1 MHAIHRGKNKHP
13 GQDFGNSLMMAS
25 SFPSVLSPTGGE
37 RDPTL
42 PGDSPVIVIP
52 KTADTVMKVRHQN
65 DIQNRRR
72 QEAVKSAQLQRDAV
86 IKYLTAEQRRL
97 QVRLAQLRSKT
108 AAVTGYLSD
117 GGTPRT
123 GRKAQGHVQEL
134 FISQPQRGTT
144 ALSDRP
150 RTRQNTSPPST
161 APARPVCATARDFAT
176 RQRFSAGKENDPVT
190 HEGTLSSGTQYRDH
204 YLVSTPPN
212 IRRRIVGQTR
222 SLVPPSPL
230 ARTISQSAEE
240 VRAANQTPGSPVP
253 NGLHRANSSDEHLY
267 DPGSPKTSRLSP
279 TGLDATKN
287 SPTTFPPIH
296 AHKSAKKVSDTE
308 AWRIHNLAREYL
320 KQPDLTLSPPP
331 HGQEKWAHTLSSYQT
346 NGGQDADA
354 PSPANDDAVE
364 AGSQGLRPPP
374 MCFELHF
381 GSPWERPD
389 SGRSCGS
396 TLSANGSFY
405 SEMNQDELLVLPRSR
420 ALAYLHPNTCVQ
432 MRPSEIVSKIE
443 VATGKTGIMA
453 WLGEGSSGMGRAMRE
468 TALRKKHE

>member
-1 MHAIHRGKNKHP
+1 MHAVYRNRTKHA
-13 GQDFGNSLMMAS
+13 GEDFGDSLMMSS

-37 RDPTL
+37 REPTL

-86 IKYLTAEQRRL
+86 IKYLTTEQRRL
-97 QVRLAQLRSKT
+97 QIRLAQLRAKT

-123 GRKAQGHVQEL
+123 GRKALSHGQGL

-150 RTRQNTSPPST
+150 KTRQNTFPPST
-161 APARPVCATARDFAT
+161 APARPVCATVRDFST
-176 RQRFSAGKENDPVT
+176 RQRYSAGKENEPVT
-190 HEGTLSSGTQYRDH
+190 HEVALRSETQYRDH

-212 IRRRIVGQTR
+212 VRRRIVGQTR
-222 SLVPPSPL
+222 SLLPSSPL
-230 ARTISQSAEE
+230 AKTTSRSAEE
-240 VRAANQTPGSPVP
+240 VRTTNQTPGSPV
-253 NGLHRANSSDEHLY
+253 LQRADSSDEHLY
-267 DPGSPKTSRLSP
+267 DQASPKSSRLSP
-279 TGLDATKN
+279 TGPTETAKN
-287 SPTTFPPIH
+287 STTTFPPIQ
-296 AHKSAKKVSDTE
+296 APKSGKKVSDTE

-320 KQPDLTLSPPP
+320 PQPDLTLSPPL
-331 HGQEKWAHTLSSYQT
+331 QEKWAHTQPSCQT
-346 NGGQDADA
+346 NEGQDADA
-354 PSPANDDAVE
+354 HSPANDDAVE
-364 AGSQGLRPPP
+364 VGSQGLRPPP

-381 GSPWERPD
+381 ASPWSRPD

-432 MRPSEIVSKIE
+432 MKPSEIVSKIE

-453 WLGEGSSGMGRAMRE
+453 WLGEGSAGMGRAMRE
-468 TALRKKHE
+468 TALRKKQDSFKN